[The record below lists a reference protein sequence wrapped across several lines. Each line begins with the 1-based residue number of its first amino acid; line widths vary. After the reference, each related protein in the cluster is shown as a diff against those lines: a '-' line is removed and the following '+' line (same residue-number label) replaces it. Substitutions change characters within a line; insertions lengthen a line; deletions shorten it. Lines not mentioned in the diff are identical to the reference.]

1 MTAAPGHAM
10 QTPRIFLCYA
20 PRAGLR
26 CALAYLAGP
35 RDAYG
40 WFIGRDDG
48 GAIRSAYFVLEDYY
62 TAGQTRYTEIADG
75 DLHTKWTRDEARC
88 HELARLEEA
97 FRREWLVVA
106 SDVDA
111 PAQLGRYERDEIAA
125 GEVAIRVERLN
136 RLSKDGVDWT
146 YYSHDCEHGVLEFLS
161 ARWPLDY
168 RIASA

>member
-1 MTAAPGHAM
+1 MH
-10 QTPRIFLCYA
+10 TPRVFVCYT

-40 WFIGRDDG
+40 WFIGRDED

-62 TAGQTRYTEIADG
+62 TTGEARYTEIADG
-75 DLHTKWTRDEARC
+75 DLHTRWTRDEARC
-88 HELARLEEA
+88 HELASLEEA

-106 SDVDA
+106 SDADA
-111 PAQLGRYERDEIAA
+111 TAQLDRYARDEIAA
-125 GEVAIRVERLN
+125 GEVGIRIERLN
-136 RLSKDGVDWT
+136 RLRKDGVDWT
-146 YYSHDCEHGVLEFLS
+146 YYSPDCEHGVLKQLG

-168 RIASA
+168 RVATA